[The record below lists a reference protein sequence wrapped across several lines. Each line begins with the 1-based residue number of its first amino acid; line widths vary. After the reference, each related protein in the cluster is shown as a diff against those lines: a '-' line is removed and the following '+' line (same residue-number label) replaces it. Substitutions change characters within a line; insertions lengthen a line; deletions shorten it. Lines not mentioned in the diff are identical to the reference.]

1 MMVLETALAP
11 AQDEGGTPGIFH
23 RESSFPGK
31 GERVM
36 LVLSRKV
43 GESVVVPSIGL
54 TLTVLSVQGER
65 VRVGIS
71 APPGVQVHR
80 QEVWQRLQEMQANPE
95 PVAVALKG

>member
-1 MMVLETALAP
+1 
-11 AQDEGGTPGIFH
+11 
-23 RESSFPGK
+23 
-31 GERVM
+31 M

-80 QEVWQRLQEMQANPE
+80 EEVWQRLQETRVVDVE
-95 PVAVALKG
+95 PAELALKA